1 MRSRSRLMLFTL
13 TMLAAVATQALGQTT
28 LSLTLEE
35 AIRRGLAHAPRL
47 AEVRAREAAADST
60 ISARN
65 AVRLPSLTA
74 TGEYFRSNHVDEF
87 GIVQPNGAFR
97 VVFPD
102 IPNNYR
108 VRADLMVPLYPVR
121 AAEAFVES
129 ARADRRAVAAE
140 GRAQAGDVQLEV
152 SRAFWTLVT
161 ARESVGVIEQALR
174 RTDAWVGDV
183 KTRVETGM
191 LPPNDLLSA
200 QAQRARHAVQLIQAR
215 NAALFAEADLARLI
229 GLDDGQSI
237 VPATA
242 VEQPTPGAVELAA
255 QPVGALSARAREQRG
270 DRTALLERQQA
281 LTASAASVV
290 GASEP
295 RIAAR
300 VGVEPARPNQRFAP
314 RSDEWK
320 TSWDVGVQVSWL
332 LWDSGKARAD
342 RAVALAQA
350 DAVGHQVEAQ
360 DALIVLE
367 IRQRLWDLEAGRAAV
382 AASAEAVAAA
392 TEARRV
398 IQERFNAGVAT
409 STELLDADVA
419 LLEAELE
426 RTRLAASLRV
436 NEARLIRSVG
446 GTP

>member
-1 MRSRSRLMLFTL
+1 MRSRSRSILVTVA
-13 TMLAAVATQALGQTT
+13 MLAGVATPALGQAP
-28 LSLTLEE
+28 LSLTLDE
-35 AIRRGLAHAPRL
+35 AIRRGIAHAPRL
-47 AEVRAREAAADST
+47 AEVRAREAAAEST
-60 ISARN
+60 ISAHN
-65 AVRLPSLTA
+65 AARLPSLTA

-108 VRADLMVPLYPVR
+108 MRADFNVPLYPVR
-121 AAEAFVES
+121 AAWAFVES

-140 GRAQAGDVQLEV
+140 ARAVADDVQLDV
-152 SRAFWTLVT
+152 SRAFWMLVT
-161 ARESVGVIEQALR
+161 ARESAGVIEQALR

-183 KTRVETGM
+183 KTRVDTGI

-200 QAQRARHAVQLIQAR
+200 QAQRARQAVQLIQAK

-229 GLDDGQSI
+229 GLDAGQSI
-237 VPATA
+237 VPATT
-242 VEQPTPGAVELAA
+242 VDQPTPGAVDLAA
-255 QPVGALSARAREQRG
+255 QPAATLAARAREQRG
-270 DRTALLERQQA
+270 ERQALLERQEA
-281 LTASAASVV
+281 LKQSAASVV
-290 GASEP
+290 GSSEP

-342 RAVALAQA
+342 RAGALAQA
-350 DAVGHQVEAQ
+350 DAVGHQVAAQ
-360 DALIVLE
+360 DELIDLE
-367 IRQRLWDLEAGRAAV
+367 IRQRLWDLESGRAAV
-382 AASAEAVAAA
+382 AASGEAVAAA

-398 IQERFNAGVAT
+398 IQERFTAGVAT

-426 RTRLAASLRV
+426 RTRLSAALRL

-446 GTP
+446 GRP